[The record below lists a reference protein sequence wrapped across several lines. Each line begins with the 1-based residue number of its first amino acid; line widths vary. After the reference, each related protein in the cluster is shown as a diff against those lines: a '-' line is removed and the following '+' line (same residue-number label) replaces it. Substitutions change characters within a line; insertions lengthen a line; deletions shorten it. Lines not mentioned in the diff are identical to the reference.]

1 LRQALVQTKG
11 ETKMKIII
19 AVVVLATLGLL
30 GFVTKSLIAILLG
43 AVGVAVS
50 FLIFCS
56 GLFLSLLGKVIA
68 SIFSLL
74 VLASAVLFVPAALIL
89 IIPGLYFAYQY
100 ISKRSRNV
108 SGAVVI

>member
-1 LRQALVQTKG
+1 
-11 ETKMKIII
+11 MKIII

-43 AVGVAVS
+43 AAGLAVS

-56 GLFLSLLGKVIA
+56 GLLISLLGKVIA
-68 SIFSLL
+68 SILSLILL
-74 VLASAVLFVPAALIL
+74 VTAILFVPAALIL

-108 SGAVVI
+108 SGAVAVSR